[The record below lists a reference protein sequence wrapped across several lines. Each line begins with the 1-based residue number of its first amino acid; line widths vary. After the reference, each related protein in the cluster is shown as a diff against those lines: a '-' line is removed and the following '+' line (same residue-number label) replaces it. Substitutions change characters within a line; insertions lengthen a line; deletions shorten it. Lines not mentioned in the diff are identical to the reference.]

1 MKQRKDLEKR
11 LEEME
16 QVIYHLQ
23 QHSDPLKEPERKS
36 DCQLQLEDNTAKIK
50 SLTDKVESLVMAD
63 SILQERISQVE
74 IKYQAAKVRWL
85 VGGKHVG
92 SRRSASIFFMIDLS
106 CSNHVRLLNNYLDP
120 LIIPLSTDSTA
131 L

>member
-63 SILQERISQVE
+63 SILQERVSQLE
-74 IKYQAAKVRWL
+74 IKNRAAKVRWL

-92 SRRSASIFFMIDLS
+92 SR
-106 CSNHVRLLNNYLDP
+106 
-120 LIIPLSTDSTA
+120 
-131 L
+131 